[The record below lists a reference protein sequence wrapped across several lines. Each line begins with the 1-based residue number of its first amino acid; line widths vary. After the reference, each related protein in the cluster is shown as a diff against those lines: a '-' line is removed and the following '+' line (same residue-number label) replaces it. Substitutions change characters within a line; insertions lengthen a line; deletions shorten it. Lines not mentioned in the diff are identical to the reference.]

1 MKLLLQLDCFAANL
15 TVNMWPI
22 AYVSTSRPHRLTFN
36 GYSISSWCFNRV
48 VAFHVILI
56 KHVIFVSRLSKLL
69 ADLHLVFY
77 FTKRMSIKEQSWH
90 LVNGLILHGD
100 RWMHKFYCPISYI
113 YFLSLLWVCIK
124 EFLFLPRSFIKK
136 MKCNVYIVDGICD
149 GCTFSTG
156 LLHLYTVYEYAT
168 WTFLIAWCPLSMCV
182 CLFVNI
188 SLT

>member
-22 AYVSTSRPHRLTFN
+22 AYVSTSRPRRLTFN

-69 ADLHLVFY
+69 ADLHLVFH

-136 MKCNVYIVDGICD
+136 KWNVMFTLLMASVTVALSALDYCTYIQ
-149 GCTFSTG
+149 FMNM
-156 LLHLYTVYEYAT
+156 LPE
-168 WTFLIAWCPLSMCV
+168 
-182 CLFVNI
+182 LFW
-188 SLT
+188 